1 MKMMTDTLKQYGWM
15 VLIWSIS
22 VAALTCISWLFR
34 ALMTA
39 AGLTV

>member
-1 MKMMTDTLKQYGWM
+1 MTDTVKQYGWL
-15 VLIWSIS
+15 VLIWSTS
-22 VAALTCISWLFR
+22 VAALTAISWLFR